1 MWFKWFKK
9 AAEQQSA
16 ADDMPEALAKTLAE
30 FQSNEFPMPLDSL
43 IQQASFNT
51 KQNSLSLTLKFP
63 WASLA
68 DELLPVLQQ
77 VQPDLRLELNSENT
91 AEPAYRNIKQVI
103 LVASGK
109 GGVGKST
116 TAVNLAVALGL
127 EGAKVGLLDADIYG
141 PSIPTMLGLKDAKAE
156 SPDDKHLLP
165 KEAAGIYL
173 QSIGFLVDPEKASV
187 WRGPMASQALLQL
200 LNETLWPDLDYLIV
214 DMPPGTGD
222 IQLTMSQKLPVT
234 GALIVTTPQD
244 VALADAQKA
253 IAMFRSVN
261 IPVLGLVENMSFY
274 QCSHCGEIDDIF
286 GTNGGLDLAERY
298 QVPVLGQLPLQK
310 QIRQSC
316 DAGTPLVLNP
326 AESGTGFYRA
336 IARQLSFALY
346 WNSQHQQAQQP
357 EIIFTDD

>member
-1 MWFKWFKK
+1 M
-9 AAEQQSA
+9 
-16 ADDMPEALAKTLAE
+16 
-30 FQSNEFPMPLDSL
+30 
-43 IQQASFNT
+43 
-51 KQNSLSLTLKFP
+51 
-63 WASLA
+63 
-68 DELLPVLQQ
+68 
-77 VQPDLRLELNSENT
+77 
-91 AEPAYRNIKQVI
+91 
-103 LVASGK
+103 
-109 GGVGKST
+109 
-116 TAVNLAVALGL
+116 
-127 EGAKVGLLDADIYG
+127 DADIYG

-165 KEAAGIYL
+165 KQAAGIYL

-253 IAMFRSVN
+253 ISMFRSVN

-274 QCSHCGEIDDIF
+274 QCSHCGDVDDIF
-286 GTNGGLDLAERY
+286 GTNGGLELAERY

-316 DAGTPLVLNP
+316 DAGTPLVLNS

-346 WNSQHQQAQQP
+346 WNSQHQQAKQP

>member
-9 AAEQQSA
+9 TAEQH
-16 ADDMPEALAKTLAE
+16 ADAVPQALAETLAE
-30 FQSNEFPMPLDSL
+30 FQSDNFPLPLQNL
-43 IQQASFNT
+43 IQQASFDS
-51 KQNSLSLTLKFP
+51 KHNSLSLTLAFP

-77 VQPDLRLELNSENT
+77 VQPGVSLELYSQCNT
-91 AEPAYRNIKQVI
+91 EAAYRNIRQVI

-141 PSIPTMLGLKDAKAE
+141 PSIPTMLGLKQAKAE

-173 QSIGFLVDPEKASV
+173 QSIGFLVDPEQASV

-234 GALIVTTPQD
+234 GAVIVTTPQD

-286 GTNGGLDLAERY
+286 GSNGGLELAERY

-310 QIRQSC
+310 QIRLSC
-316 DAGTPLVLNP
+316 DAGRPFVLNP
-326 AESGTGFYRA
+326 AEKGTGFYRA

-346 WNSQHQQAQQP
+346 WQSQHQQTQQP